1 MPLFDTKKYLLRFL
15 DTAEDAPSSKAPL
28 QTFTKATTISLE
40 SAMQPI
46 ISLIPNI
53 YSLVQQSRDAAKQKT
68 SNILNQD
75 QIAAIFLY
83 TAQAETN
90 EGSVFYQLNRALRAD
105 NKENLKPWYPYL
117 TLLLGALAL
126 LPSKKGMVFRGMKMN
141 AANMYSVG
149 QVFIWWSFTSCT
161 DNMGVLKDES
171 FFGQKGKRA
180 FFTIECHNGK
190 DIRDFSFF
198 RDEGEIL
205 LPPMQQYRVKAVLPQ
220 PEMMMIQLEET
231 NAKSLLELLDEENR
245 KVQPPLLQAVNP
257 ISRQPGRD
265 SISFK
270 RGFTQDIFRSCMI
283 CLGGGLNDHYNGSA
297 GYTEVKSHRG
307 HGFKCCKSIFC
318 CPCKTCRKILK
329 HS

>member
-1 MPLFDTKKYLLRFL
+1 MPIFDTKKYLLRFL
-15 DTAEDAPSSKAPL
+15 DTAEDAPSNKAPL
-28 QTFTKATTISLE
+28 QTFRKAATISLE
-40 SAMQPI
+40 IAMQPVKP
-46 ISLIPNI
+46 LMPHI
-53 YSLVQQSRDAAKQKT
+53 YSLVEESRQAAKQKT
-68 SNILNQD
+68 SNKLNQD

-83 TAQAETN
+83 TAQWETH
-90 EGSVFYQLNRALRAD
+90 EGSVFYQLNRALRAE

-126 LPSKKGMVFRGMKMN
+126 LPSKKGVVFRGMKMN
-141 AANMYSVG
+141 AANLYSEG

-161 DNMGVLKDES
+161 DNMGVLKNET

-198 RDEGEIL
+198 GDEDEIL

-245 KVQPPLLQAVNP
+245 KIQPPLLRAVNP
-257 ISRQPGRD
+257 IQIQPGR
-265 SISFK
+265 I
-270 RGFTQDIFRSCMI
+270 RY
-283 CLGGGLNDHYNGSA
+283 L
-297 GYTEVKSHRG
+297 
-307 HGFKCCKSIFC
+307 
-318 CPCKTCRKILK
+318 
-329 HS
+329 